1 MNNDNKTTRELA
13 LEWWNSWLT
22 PEESLA
28 QENKE
33 LKEENKLLREALKPF
48 AKLANECLRNSN
60 LHKDQDVY
68 AYNKATITMQDLRNV
83 ESALNQ

>member
-1 MNNDNKTTRELA
+1 METFKPLTMNNDNKTTRELA

-33 LKEENKLLREALKPF
+33 LKEENKLLREALQ
-48 AKLANECLRNSN
+48 N
-60 LHKDQDVY
+60 LLGAFNTPIQRRRG
-68 AYNKATITMQDLRNV
+68 ITSFQQ
-83 ESALNQ
+83 EALDIAEKIIT